1 MNFYRFE
8 LVLDGLNL
16 TDKTGTRSIFVIFLE
31 PSTDLEPFNK
41 IRFIIFLVQMNPT
54 QILNLQGFEYNQ
66 KIEKQIKYHWAES
79 TCGPVA

>member
-31 PSTDLEPFNK
+31 PRTD
-41 IRFIIFLVQMNPT
+41 
-54 QILNLQGFEYNQ
+54 
-66 KIEKQIKYHWAES
+66 
-79 TCGPVA
+79 